1 MTPRSRTASLE
12 GEVRM
17 VRTEK
22 EKMLAGELYTAN
34 SPEIQADQ
42 GEARAWMQRFNANI
56 DVPLAERYQLLE
68 DRFAG
73 VGAVRPQKSERRERP
88 MPDSTMTLHAPC

>member
-1 MTPRSRTASLE
+1 
-12 GEVRM
+12 
-17 VRTEK
+17 
-22 EKMLAGELYTAN
+22 MLAFELYTAN

-56 DVPLAERYQLLE
+56 DMPLAERYQMLK

-73 VGAVRPQKSERRERP
+73 VGAAPPQKSERRERP